1 MGKVGK
7 QNKHRKWDDFEKNR
21 SRIRK
26 MQFRVPRCIFASRY
40 GKPAIGLP
48 AARLYEEENL

>member
-21 SRIRK
+21 R
-26 MQFRVPRCIFASRY
+26 
-40 GKPAIGLP
+40 PAIESQAKNGGKLVFFGGG
-48 AARLYEEENL
+48 